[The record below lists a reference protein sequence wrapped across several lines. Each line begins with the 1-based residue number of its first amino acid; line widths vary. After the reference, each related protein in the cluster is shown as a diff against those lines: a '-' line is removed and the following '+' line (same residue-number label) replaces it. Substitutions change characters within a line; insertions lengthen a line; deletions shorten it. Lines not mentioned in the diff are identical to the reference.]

1 MVYHTKA
8 DSFFT
13 EEEKERIKITTIG
26 VEARTIGEIVTVV
39 IDQSSEYK
47 ETEVIG
53 GVFIGSLVSLVITAL
68 FFHGSVWAFIP
79 VAFILFF
86 PALILFQKVP
96 TLKAVFIGKRRREKA
111 VKERALRT
119 FYERGLYKTKKHTG
133 ILFFLSL
140 LERKVWVL
148 ADKGIHGKIQ
158 QQTLNKFARMVS
170 TGIQEGHASASLC
183 EAITAVGE
191 LLCEYYPITDADT
204 DELSNVVMC
213 EPGETSTPNGET
225 CKQPD

>member
-1 MVYHTKA
+1 MKYQAKA

-13 EEEKERIKITTIG
+13 EDEKERIKVTTIG
-26 VEARTIGEIVTVV
+26 VEARTIGEIATVV

-47 ETEVIG
+47 EAEVLG
-53 GVFIGSLVSLVITAL
+53 AVFVGSLVSLLITAT

-79 VAFILFF
+79 FAFILFF
-86 PALILFQKVP
+86 PAKLLFQKV
-96 TLKAVFIGKRRREKA
+96 TALKVVFVGNKRREKA

-140 LERKVWVL
+140 LERKVWIL
-148 ADKGIHGKIQ
+148 ADKGIHGKIKQ
-158 QQTLNKFARMVS
+158 QALNEYARTVS
-170 TGIQEGHASASLC
+170 RGIQEGRASDALC
-183 EAITAVGE
+183 EAITSVGE
-191 LLCEYYPITDADT
+191 LLWEHYPITDADT
-204 DELSNVVMC
+204 DELSNAVMC
-213 EPGETSTPNGET
+213 ESGELSADGET